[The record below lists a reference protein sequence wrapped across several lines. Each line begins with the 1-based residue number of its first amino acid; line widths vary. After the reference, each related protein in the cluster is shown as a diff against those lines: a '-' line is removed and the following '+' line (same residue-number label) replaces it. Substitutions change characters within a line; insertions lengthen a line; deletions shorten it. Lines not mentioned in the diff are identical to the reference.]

1 MIRLSARA
9 ATAKIKTPES
19 AAQVQKNVRLERAAA
34 YLHAQEAV
42 MQGNATASDVDRL
55 MQFYTPD
62 YVYRD
67 ARVGITVSG
76 IEKVR
81 HGSASHL
88 GESRDASMQIE
99 DAISVG
105 NAVALKVRTSFTL
118 TQTGEHVDRTNLVLL
133 RFAGA
138 RIEERTDY

>member
-1 MIRLSARA
+1 MIGLSALA
-9 ATAKIKTPES
+9 ATALLLPPESPPVAVSVISAES

-88 GESRDASMQIE
+88 GESRDASM
-99 DAISVG
+99 
-105 NAVALKVRTSFTL
+105 
-118 TQTGEHVDRTNLVLL
+118 
-133 RFAGA
+133 RF
-138 RIEERTDY
+138 R